1 MHLQQGFLW
10 WIIITILL
18 STWRQAQRKLHH
30 FHKNMTMC
38 MHILAKTLYNY
49 LIRFKVTVSC
59 SNHATTAF
67 TLLQCNSNS
76 LVMEF
81 LQINCNLFFL
91 FKVGVSLDET
101 IKEKDLAD
109 LLWVFGCDSSV
120 VSILYLFK
128 LPFSQHSC
136 YGKSDV
142 LSTAHRW
149 ACRNLMLPT

>member
-1 MHLQQGFLW
+1 MPQ
-10 WIIITILL
+10 LL
-18 STWRQAQRKLHH
+18 
-30 FHKNMTMC
+30 
-38 MHILAKTLYNY
+38 
-49 LIRFKVTVSC
+49 
-59 SNHATTAF
+59 F

-149 ACRNLMLPT
+149 ACKNLVTNLSMMHLLNRMLNCSLAVG